1 MTQAQWLAV
10 SEFRQEFRD
19 LCKAWEAY
27 APQLR
32 PLQKEAAA
40 ADTPPYPLE
49 TPVVYNR
56 DYDRLCPE
64 DELTLIVIGD
74 NPGKEEQLDRN
85 RRYLVGQSGR
95 VAEGFFRRNPELRT
109 DFRKNV
115 LIMNKTP
122 VHTAKTAHLRYLIR
136 NGGADIQALIAESQ
150 RRMAQLA
157 AVLHQRLVESR
168 APGSPAVQLWLV
180 GYAELKG
187 KGLFLGYRDALLDAY
202 RRDASGSEQ
211 GFCPAW
217 DAVCVFQH
225 FSMNRFLIDL
235 KGFRETH
242 PELSLEQSL
251 AALGHH
257 HRSEIFASA

>member
-74 NPGKEEQLDRN
+74 NPGKEEQLERN

-122 VHTAKTAHLRYLIR
+122 VHTAKTAHLRYLLR

-168 APGSPAVQLWLV
+168 APGSGLPRCTAGCLPPGCIRLGAGLLPRV
-180 GYAELKG
+180 GCRLRLSAFFHEPLPHRPE
-187 KGLFLGYRDALLDAY
+187 GLPRNPPGTF
-202 RRDASGSEQ
+202 
-211 GFCPAW
+211 P
-217 DAVCVFQH
+217 
-225 FSMNRFLIDL
+225 
-235 KGFRETH
+235 
-242 PELSLEQSL
+242 
-251 AALGHH
+251 
-257 HRSEIFASA
+257 